1 VEEVYPLFF
10 KKNSVQPFAN
20 DFQDLHTGDGL
31 SNMVVRWSACSAA
44 CALTVWL
51 TASLVAEHAS
61 GQVVKTV
68 AGDPSCAAE
77 FADGVGTNAGF
88 NYPTG
93 LAVAPT
99 VDGEG
104 LIIYVADKL
113 NGASATASRAG
124 RGMGGCTRRARAC
137 CRRVPDSAA
146 LVAALTARP
155 GCAALRRAGAH
166 SRRHDGGQVDC
177 RPPLDGL
184 HTRRTHQRHRR
195 HGQPL
200 R

>member
-1 VEEVYPLFF
+1 MRWFWRRCASQGQLCACRRP
-10 KKNSVQPFAN
+10 SDGGHGQA
-20 DFQDLHTGDGL
+20 FQCQCLCRGA
-31 SNMVVRWSACSAA
+31 VFR
-44 CALTVWL
+44 
-51 TASLVAEHAS
+51 ASLL
-61 GQVVKTV
+61 
-68 AGDPSCAAE
+68 
-77 FADGVGTNAGF
+77 GTNAGF

-195 HGQPL
+195 HGQPH